1 MTKVYINGEL
11 VPENEA
17 KISVFDHGLLYGDGV
32 FEGIRAYDG
41 YVFKLDE
48 HLDRLYRS
56 ARAINLKIPLNKGEM
71 KEKIL
76 ETLRANGFKE
86 AYIRPIVTR
95 GEGSL
100 GIDIYSCSDPSV
112 IIISKEW
119 EALYGPELYDKGLNL
134 LTTTI
139 RNQPKEGLPPTVKH
153 LNYMTNILALMQA
166 NTWGADE
173 ALMLDT
179 NGNISEGSADNVF
192 VLRNGQVYTPPV
204 INNLP
209 GITRNV
215 VIHLLEDMGY
225 EVKEENLGLAEV
237 LMADEVFLSGTAAE
251 VAPVAEIDGR
261 KIGKG
266 KPGEVALKV
275 KEKFG
280 EVTGIEETGT
290 KIFQQT
296 NRSFN

>member
-1 MTKVYINGEL
+1 MAKIYLNGEF
-11 VPENEA
+11 VPEDEA

-56 ARAINLKIPLNKGEM
+56 ARAIKLEIPLDRDEM
-71 KEKIL
+71 EEKIL
-76 ETLRANGFKE
+76 ETLRVNGFEE

-95 GEGSL
+95 GTGSL
-100 GIDIYSCSDPSV
+100 GIDIESCTDPSV

-119 EALYGPELYDKGLNL
+119 EALYGPELYEEGLNL

-153 LNYMTNILALMQA
+153 LNYLTNVLAVMQA

-179 NGNISEGSADNVF
+179 DGNVSEGGADNVF
-192 VLRNGQVYTPPV
+192 VYRKGAVYTPPV

-209 GITRNV
+209 GITRGV
-215 VIHLLEDMGY
+215 VIDLLKDLGY
-225 EVKEENLGLAEV
+225 QVKEENLGLAEV
-237 LMADEVFLSGTAAE
+237 LTADEVFLSGTAAE

-261 KIGKG
+261 KIGDG
-266 KPGEVALKV
+266 EPGELALRV
-275 KEKFG
+275 KEEFG
-280 EVTGIEETGT
+280 KITGIEETGT
-290 KIFQQT
+290 RIYQST
-296 NRSFN
+296 

>member
-1 MTKVYINGEL
+1 MAQIYLNGEL
-11 VPENEA
+11 VPEDEA

-56 ARAINLKIPLNKGEM
+56 ARAIKLEIPLDRDEM
-71 KEKIL
+71 EEKIL
-76 ETLRANGFKE
+76 ETLRANGFEE

-95 GEGSL
+95 GKGSL
-100 GIDIYSCSDPSV
+100 GIDISSCSDPSV

-119 EALYGPELYDKGLNL
+119 EALYGPELYEKGLNL

-153 LNYMTNILALMQA
+153 LNYLTNVLALMQA
-166 NTWGADE
+166 NNWGADE

-179 NGNISEGSADNVF
+179 NGNVSEGSADNVF
-192 VLRNGQVYTPPV
+192 VYRKGSVYTPPV

-209 GITRNV
+209 GITREV
-215 VIHLLEDMGY
+215 VINLLKDLGY
-225 EVKEENLGLAEV
+225 NVKEENLGLAEV
-237 LMADEVFLSGTAAE
+237 LTADEVFLSGTAAE

-261 KIGKG
+261 KIGDG
-266 KPGEVALKV
+266 EPGEIALRV
-275 KEKFG
+275 KEEFS
-280 EVTGIEETGT
+280 EITGIEATGT
-290 KIFQQT
+290 KIF
-296 NRSFN
+296 

>member
-1 MTKVYINGEL
+1 MAQIYLNGEL
-11 VPENEA
+11 VPEDEA

-56 ARAINLKIPLNKGEM
+56 AKAIKLEIPFGPEEM

-76 ETLRANGFKE
+76 ETLRANELKE

-95 GEGSL
+95 GKGSL
-100 GIDIYSCSDPSV
+100 GLDIDSCAEPSV
-112 IIISKEW
+112 IIITKEW
-119 EALYGPELYDKGLNL
+119 ESLYGPELYEEGLHL

-153 LNYMTNILALMQA
+153 LNYLTNVLAVTQA

-179 NGNISEGSADNVF
+179 NGNVSEGGADNVF
-192 VLRNGQVYTPPV
+192 VYRRGAVYTPPV

-209 GITRNV
+209 GITRSA
-215 VIHLLEDMGY
+215 VIDILEKLGY
-225 EVKEENLGLAEV
+225 EVKEKHLGLAEV
-237 LMADEVFLSGTAAE
+237 LTADEVFLSGTAAE

-261 KIGKG
+261 EIGEG
-266 KPGEVALKV
+266 KPGELALKV
-275 KEKFG
+275 KEEFG
-280 EVTGIEETGT
+280 EITGIEETGT
-290 KIFQQT
+290 KIF
-296 NRSFN
+296 